1 MSKRSF
7 GSEANYVTINCSLF
21 MV

>member
-7 GSEANYVTINCSLF
+7 GSEVNYVTINCSWF